1 MMNQFL
7 KGNVMMMIRHMRL
20 SFAFL
25 AAAMGL
31 AQTLHAQ
38 EYPSKLITLVVPYA
52 TGGSTNTWA
61 LMLSTKL
68 REKWGQPVIV
78 ENRAGANGNVGA
90 AAVYKAEP
98 DGYTLLVT
106 APGPLVIN
114 KSLYAK
120 LDYEP
125 EAFAPVSLVL
135 MAPNVLVV
143 NPKVGVNSVNQ
154 FISLAKSDPKRLNY
168 ASQGSGATSHL
179 AAESFKMMAGV
190 NVTHIPYKGSGP
202 ALVDLIGGQV
212 DMMFA
217 EISTA
222 LPHINSGKLRLLAV
236 GSEKRDPALPD
247 VPTVSETLPG
257 FFSATWTGIV
267 APPKTPQFITEKLSA
282 AIAEAMRHPDVVKSA
297 REASAIVIASNPA
310 DMAKFTK
317 QEAERWGRVIR
328 ATDTK
333 LD

>member
-1 MMNQFL
+1 MT
-7 KGNVMMMIRHMRL
+7 IRGIL
-20 SFAFL
+20 F
-25 AAAMGL
+25 GL
-31 AQTLHAQ
+31 ALFVAATGIALPSQAQ

-52 TGGSTNTWA
+52 PGGSTNTWA
-61 LMLSTKL
+61 LMLATKL

-78 ENRAGANGNVGA
+78 ENRGGANGNIGA

-143 NPKVGVNSVNQ
+143 HPKIGVNSVKQ
-154 FISLAKSDPKRLNY
+154 LIGLAKSDPKRLNY

-179 AAESFKMMAGV
+179 AAESFKMLAGV
-190 NVTHIPYKGSGP
+190 SVTHIPYKGSGP
-202 ALVDLIGGQV
+202 ALADLLGGQV

-222 LPHINSGKLRLLAV
+222 LPHINAGKLRLLAM
-236 GSEKRDPALPD
+236 GSEKRNPALPD
-247 VPTVSETLPG
+247 VPAMSEILPG
-257 FFSATWTGIV
+257 FFSATWTGVV
-267 APPKTPQFITEKLSA
+267 APPKTPQLITEKLSA
-282 AIAEAMRHPDVVKSA
+282 AIAEAMRHPDVVKLA
-297 REASAIVIASNPA
+297 HEASATVIASNPA

>member
-1 MMNQFL
+1 M
-7 KGNVMMMIRHMRL
+7 KIRDIRL
-20 SFAFL
+20 GMAL
-25 AAAMGL
+25 LVAAMGIAL
-31 AQTLHAQ
+31 PVQAQ
-38 EYPSKLITLVVPYA
+38 EYPSRLITLIVPYA
-52 TGGSTNTWA
+52 PGGSTNTWA
-61 LMLSTKL
+61 LMIATKL

-78 ENRAGANGNVGA
+78 ENRSGANGNIGA

-106 APGPLVIN
+106 APGPLVVN

-143 NPKVGVNSVNQ
+143 HPKIGAANVSQLIG
-154 FISLAKSDPKRLNY
+154 LAKSDPKRLNY

-179 AAESFKMMAGV
+179 AAESFKMLAGV
-190 NVTHIPYKGSGP
+190 SVTHIPYKGSGP
-202 ALVDLIGGQV
+202 ALVDLLGGQV

-222 LPHINSGKLRLLAV
+222 LPHINAGKLRLLAV
-236 GSEKRDPALPD
+236 GSEKRIAALPD
-247 VPTVSETLPG
+247 TPTVAETLPG
-257 FFSATWTGIV
+257 FFSATWTGVV
-267 APPKTPQFITEKLSA
+267 APPRTPKLITEKISA
-282 AIAEAMRHPDVVKSA
+282 AIAEAMKQPDVAKLA
-297 REASAIVIASNPA
+297 LEASATVVASNPP
-310 DMAKFTK
+310 DMANFMK
-317 QEAERWGRVIR
+317 QESERWGRVIR
-328 ATDTK
+328 ATGTK

>member
-1 MMNQFL
+1 
-7 KGNVMMMIRHMRL
+7 MMIRHIRF

-25 AAAMGL
+25 VAALGL
-31 AQTLHAQ
+31 ALSAHAQ
-38 EYPSKLITLVVPYA
+38 DYPSKLITLVVPYA
-52 TGGSTNTWA
+52 PGGSTNIWA
-61 LMLSTKL
+61 LMLATKL

-78 ENRAGANGNVGA
+78 ENRGGANGNIGA

-125 EAFAPVSLVL
+125 EAFAPVSLLL

-143 NPKVGVNSVNQ
+143 HPKLGVNSVRQ
-154 FISLAKSDPKRLNY
+154 LIGVAKSDPKRLNY

-179 AAESFKMMAGV
+179 AAESFKMLAGV
-190 NVTHIPYKGSGP
+190 SVTHIPYKGSGP
-202 ALVDLIGGQV
+202 ALVDLMGGQV

-222 LPHINSGKLRLLAV
+222 LPHINTGKLRVLAV
-236 GSEKRDPALPD
+236 GSEKRNPALPD
-247 VPTVSETLPG
+247 VPAVSEILPG
-257 FFSATWTGIV
+257 FSSATWTGVV
-267 APPKTPQFITEKLSA
+267 APPKTPQLITEKLSA
-282 AIAEAMRHPDVVKSA
+282 AIAEAMRNPDVMKLVH
-297 REASAIVIASNPA
+297 EASAVVIASNPA